1 MKKILFLTST
11 PTVPVNANPKL
22 TALQWNERITDEEYA
37 RLSAGNRE

>member
-11 PTVPVNANPKL
+11 PTIAVNTNPEL
-22 TALQWNERITDEEYA
+22 TGLQWFERITDEEYA